1 MLKLAVSAAMGV
13 LILTGCGKKAE
24 APDVA
29 PTPATG
35 ISGEAQPASEPVAE
49 PGSLADV
56 PHKAEVSNEA
66 FVGSVTVD
74 DDLFAVAPALAAELM
89 KDGKG
94 RMQAMQSDAET
105 YKEADPEYFNAYS
118 LSIEWT
124 LAARAGDLISIQGF
138 TSAYTGGAHGNYGT
152 DARIYDLAGG
162 KEVFLRDLLADPDAA
177 MQDALPVVLSEIA
190 RLRSEKSGGSG
201 SEATFRGEAADAVSV
216 DSLMEGEIGLVAS
229 TEADAFGG
237 FVVHFAPYEIASY
250 AEGAYKVV
258 VPQTVFHQF
267 LKPQYEDLFVGE
279 PVTEE

>member
-1 MLKLAVSAAMGV
+1 MLKLAFSAALSV

-24 APDVA
+24 VPDVD
-29 PTPATG
+29 PTPASG
-35 ISGEAQPASEPVAE
+35 ISGEAQPASEPASE
-49 PGSLADV
+49 PGSVADV

-66 FVGSVTVD
+66 FVGSVTVGD
-74 DDLFAVAPALAAELM
+74 SLFAVAPALASELM

-94 RMQAMQSDAET
+94 RMAAMQSDADT
-105 YKEADPEYFNAYS
+105 YKETDPEYFNAYS

-124 LAARAGDLISIQGF
+124 LAAKAGDLISLEGF

-152 DARIYDLAGG
+152 DARIYDLASG

-190 RLRSEKSGGSG
+190 RLRSEKAGGGGS
-201 SEATFRGEAADAVSV
+201 EETFRGEAADAVSA
-216 DSLMEGEIGLVAS
+216 DSLMGAEIGLVAS
-229 TEADAFGG
+229 TQDNAFGG

-258 VPQTVFHQF
+258 VPQTVIHQF
-267 LKPQYEDLFVGE
+267 LKPQYAGLFAGG

>member
-13 LILTGCGKKAE
+13 LILTGCSKKAE
-24 APDVA
+24 TPDVE

-66 FVGSVTVD
+66 FVGSVTVGD
-74 DDLFAVAPALAAELM
+74 SLFEVAPALAAELM

-94 RMQAMQSDAET
+94 RMEAMQSDAET

-124 LAARAGDLISIQGF
+124 LAAKAGDLISIEGF

-152 DARIYDLAGG
+152 DARIYDLATG
-162 KEVFLRDLLADPDAA
+162 KEVFLRDLLSDPDAA

-201 SEATFRGEAADAVSV
+201 SEETFRGEAADAVSA
-216 DSLMEGEIGLVAS
+216 DSLIGGEIGLVAS
-229 TEADAFGG
+229 TEPAAFGG

-258 VPQTVFHQF
+258 VPQTVFHTF
-267 LKPQYEDLFVGE
+267 LKPQYEGLFAGE
-279 PVTEE
+279 PVIEE

>member
-1 MLKLAVSAAMGV
+1 MLKLAFSAALSV

-24 APDVA
+24 APDVD
-29 PTPATG
+29 PTPASG
-35 ISGEAQPASEPVAE
+35 ISGEAQPASEPASE
-49 PGSLADV
+49 PGSVADV

-66 FVGSVTVD
+66 FVGSVTVGD
-74 DDLFAVAPALAAELM
+74 SLFAVAPALASELM

-94 RMQAMQSDAET
+94 RMAAMQSDADT
-105 YKEADPEYFNAYS
+105 YKETDPEYFNAYS

-124 LAARAGDLISIQGF
+124 LAAKAGDLISLEGF

-152 DARIYDLAGG
+152 DARIYDLASG

-190 RLRSEKSGGSG
+190 RLRSEKAGGGGS
-201 SEATFRGEAADAVSV
+201 EETFRGEAADAVSA
-216 DSLMEGEIGLVAS
+216 DSLMDGEIGLVAS
-229 TEADAFGG
+229 TKANALGG

-267 LKPQYEDLFVGE
+267 LKPQYAGLFAGG

>member
-24 APDVA
+24 APDVE

-35 ISGEAQPASEPVAE
+35 ISGEAQPASEPAAE
-49 PGSLADV
+49 PGSLGDV

-74 DDLFAVAPALAAELM
+74 DSLFAVAPALATELM

-94 RMQAMQSDAET
+94 RMEAMQTDAET
-105 YKEADPEYFNAYS
+105 YKKTDPEYFNAYS

-124 LAARAGDLISIQGF
+124 LAAKAGDLISIEGF

-152 DARIYDLAGG
+152 DARIYDLTSG
-162 KEVFLRDLLADPDAA
+162 KEVFLRDLLADPEAA
-177 MQDALPVVLSEIA
+177 MQYALPVVLSEIA

-201 SEATFRGEAADAVSV
+201 SEETFRGEAADAVSA
-216 DSLMEGEIGLVAS
+216 DSLMGGEIGLVGS
-229 TEADAFGG
+229 TQSDAFGG

-267 LKPQYEDLFVGE
+267 LKPQYEGLFAGE

>member
-1 MLKLAVSAAMGV
+1 MLKLAVSLAMGA
-13 LILTGCGKKAE
+13 LILTACGKKAE
-24 APDVA
+24 TPDVE

-35 ISGEAQPASEPVAE
+35 ISGEAEPASAPEAE
-49 PGSLADV
+49 PDSLADV

-66 FVGSVTVD
+66 FVGSVTVGD
-74 DDLFAVAPALAAELM
+74 SLFEVAPALAAELM

-94 RMQAMQSDAET
+94 RMEAMQSDAET
-105 YKEADPEYFNAYS
+105 YKEADPEYFRAYS

-124 LAARAGDLISIQGF
+124 LAAKAGDLISIEGF

-152 DARIYDLAGG
+152 DARIYDLASG

-267 LKPQYEDLFVGE
+267 LKPQYAGLFAGE

>member
-1 MLKLAVSAAMGV
+1 MLKLAVSAAMGA

-24 APDVA
+24 TPDVE

-35 ISGEAQPASEPVAE
+35 ISEEAQPASAPDAE

-74 DDLFAVAPALAAELM
+74 DDLFTVAPALAAELM

-94 RMQAMQSDAET
+94 RMEAMQSDAET
-105 YKEADPEYFNAYS
+105 YKEADPEYFRAYS

-124 LAARAGDLISIQGF
+124 LAAKAGDLISIEGF

-152 DARIYDLAGG
+152 DARIYDLTSG
-162 KEVFLRDLLADPDAA
+162 KEIFLQDMLSNPEAA

-190 RLRSEKSGGSG
+190 RLRSEKAGNGGS
-201 SEATFRGEAADAVSV
+201 EETFRGEAADAVSA
-216 DSLMEGEIGLVAS
+216 DSLMESEIGLVAS

-267 LKPQYEDLFVGE
+267 LKPQYAGLFAGE
-279 PVTEE
+279 PITEE